1 VRETGESDAECR
13 SAEPVKRP
21 DLLLIAGA
29 DQERRATATRFAWI
43 AAAAIVVLVLTVQP
57 FSDTNVWW
65 HLALGRLITTS
76 GIPAREPFSFLPA
89 AHAWV
94 GQQWLYEV
102 TLAGLVGAGGAGL
115 VSLVMG
121 LAAVAAVVLAAL
133 AIPRSA
139 RVTGPWLA
147 VSMVITGV
155 VLHSVVGV
163 TSAVLSVLG
172 VAVVLFVI
180 SRWRDGRTSAVWGLP
195 ALFLLWA
202 NMDAGFAAGLLIL
215 LAAVL
220 LIPGAPSHPGSRRQL
235 ALALGISAIAALAN
249 PVGPGIYASVLSSVF
264 DPGVAQGLAGFG
276 SPNFH
281 EWWARLFE
289 GEVLLVIVLWTVSG
303 GPDRFSAITGFGLLI
318 ATLFAQE
325 NLGLFAVFMTPQL
338 AVHGSRAWTL
348 HVAPRLH
355 GPEQTAARHLHP
367 VATGIALLAMTAAM
381 AVALVPRLSASAA
394 ATYQASTYPEAPA
407 TYAGHNFPGQRL
419 YTIDT
424 WGGYLAYRF
433 PSGRIVFLYD
443 EPAVFGSNALQL
455 YDAIDL
461 LDPNWVHVLTTE
473 NIHHAIIPADAREA
487 AALHVL
493 GWTVNCYDPTS
504 RSLVMSSSPGVTVPP
519 GSGLVIPP
527 PGVPD
532 C

>member
-1 VRETGESDAECR
+1 
-13 SAEPVKRP
+13 VKRP
-21 DLLLIAGA
+21 DLLVIAATGE
-29 DQERRATATRFAWI
+29 DRRATASRIAWI

-57 FSDTNVWW
+57 FSNTDVWW

-76 GIPAREPFSFLPA
+76 GIPSHEPFSFLPA

-115 VSLVMG
+115 ASLVMG

-133 AIPRSA
+133 SVSRSA

-147 VSMVITGV
+147 LSMVLTGL
-155 VLHSVVGV
+155 VLNSVVGV
-163 TSAVLSVLG
+163 TSTVISVLG
-172 VAVVLFVI
+172 VAIVVFVI
-180 SRWRDGRTSAVWGLP
+180 SRWRDGKTSAVWGLP

-215 LAAVL
+215 LAALL
-220 LIPGAPSHPGSRRQL
+220 LIPRSRAPHAGSRRQL
-235 ALALGISAIAALAN
+235 AIALGVSAIVALAN
-249 PVGPGIYASVLSSVF
+249 PVGPGVYASVLSGIF
-264 DPGVAQGLAGFG
+264 NPGIAQSLAGFG

-289 GEVLLVIVLWTVSG
+289 AEVVLIIVLWTVSG

-318 ATLFAQE
+318 ATLYAQE

-338 AVHGSRAWTL
+338 AVHASRAWNR
-348 HVAPRLH
+348 HVAPRIARRS
-355 GPEQTAARHLHP
+355 PTAARHLHP
-367 VATGIALLAMTAAM
+367 VAARAILLVLAAAM

-394 ATYQASTYPEAPA
+394 ATYQATTYPEAAA
-407 TYAGHNFPGQRL
+407 TYAGAHFPGQRL
-419 YTIDT
+419 YTLDT

-443 EPAVFGSNALQL
+443 EPAVFGNTALQL
-455 YDAIDL
+455 YDAIDQ
-461 LDPNWVHVLTTE
+461 LDPNWVHVLAVE
-473 NIHHAIIPADAREA
+473 DIHHAIVPSDAREA

-493 GWTVNCYDPTS
+493 GWTINCYDPAS
-504 RSLVMSSSPGVTVPP
+504 RSLVMSSPP
-519 GSGLVIPP
+519 SGAVLPDSGLVIPP

>member
-1 VRETGESDAECR
+1 MTRH
-13 SAEPVKRP
+13 
-21 DLLLIAGA
+21 DLLVIASTER
-29 DQERRATATRFAWI
+29 DRRATARRAAWI

-57 FSDTNVWW
+57 FSDSDVWW

-76 GIPAREPFSFLPA
+76 GIPAHEPFSFLPA

-115 VSLVMG
+115 ASLVMG

-133 AIPRSA
+133 SIPRSA

-155 VLHSVVGV
+155 VLNSVAGV
-163 TSAVLSVLG
+163 SSAVISVLG
-172 VAVVLFVI
+172 VAIVLFVI
-180 SRWRDGRTSAVWGLP
+180 SRWREGRTAAVWGLP
-195 ALFLLWA
+195 PLFVIWA
-202 NMDAGFAAGLLIL
+202 NMDAGFAAGLVIL
-215 LAAVL
+215 LAALL
-220 LIPGAPSHPGSRRQL
+220 LIPAGSAKHSAGRRQL
-235 ALALGISAIAALAN
+235 GIALVVSAIAVLAN
-249 PVGPGIYASVLSSVF
+249 PAGPGIYASVLSGVVN
-264 DPGVAQGLAGFG
+264 PGVAQSLAGFG

-281 EWWARLFE
+281 DWWARLFE
-289 GEVLLVIVLWTVSG
+289 GEVVLLIALWTVSG

-325 NLGLFAVFMTPQL
+325 NLGMFAVFMAPQL
-338 AVHGSRAWTL
+338 AAHGSRAWTMHL
-348 HVAPRLH
+348 APRTAR
-355 GPEQTAARHLHP
+355 GRQTGVRHLHP
-367 VATGIALLAMTAAM
+367 VATSAVLIAMTAAM
-381 AVALVPRLSASAA
+381 AVTLVPRLSASAA
-394 ATYQASTYPEAPA
+394 ALYQATTYPEAA
-407 TYAGHNFPGQRL
+407 ASYAGATFPGQRI
-419 YTIDT
+419 YTIDS

-443 EPAVFGSNALQL
+443 EPAVFGNGALQL
-455 YDAIDL
+455 YDDIDQ
-461 LDPNWVHVLTTE
+461 LDPNWVHVLAIE
-473 NIHHAIIPADAREA
+473 SLHHAILPSNAREA

-493 GWTVNCYDPTS
+493 GWTVNCYDPAS
-504 RSLVMSSSPGVTVPP
+504 GSLVMSSPP
-519 GSGLVIPP
+519 AGTPPPTSGMEIPP